1 MDSTVI
7 MIFND
12 RRRNLRFDIE
22 VPLNISANELIY
34 GLNMGL
40 NLGIDISNMAE
51 CYLCTEEPRILLR
64 GDALLEDLGVRNGTI
79 INYGDSERL

>member
-12 RRRNLRFDIE
+12 RRRNFKLDIE

-34 GLNMGL
+34 GLNKGL

-64 GDALLEDLGVRNGTI
+64 GDTLLEDLGVRNGTI
-79 INYGDSERL
+79 INFGDSERL